1 MQLNVKQLLE
11 FKIVILR
18 KLELVDLYN
27 ESTTLLSLGCR
38 KQESLC
44 TLLCT
49 LQHKNPNYIW
59 SVSVWLA
66 TSESNFVKKAVRIC

>member
-1 MQLNVKQLLE
+1 M
-11 FKIVILR
+11 

-38 KQESLC
+38 KQGSLC

-66 TSESNFVKKAVRIC
+66 TSKSNFVKKAVRIC

>member
-66 TSESNFVKKAVRIC
+66 TSKSNFVKKAVRIC